1 MTPHCSQ
8 DKTQTPKYIF
18 QNPILSPVLTSC
30 ANSGN
35 SNSLIFGFYIYKVEI
50 IML

>member
-8 DKTQTPKYIF
+8 DKTQTPEYIF
-18 QNPILSPVLTSC
+18 QNPILCPALTSC
-30 ANSGN
+30 ANLGN
-35 SNSLIFGFYIYKVEI
+35 SNSLILGFLIYKVEI